1 MLMLLV
7 MLPLLSGASGRAEPL
22 FSAQERTQIVRY
34 WGAPERY
41 RIGLPE
47 DSARNGV
54 WQVRLTPEA
63 SIWFLAYQRALVGRE
78 KTPPT
83 QDVKAGGERADWEKW
98 VEAKLERDRWQA
110 QQTADAANTAIRQM
124 FNEEPPAP
132 PMARNAP
139 SRGETRGA
147 FSSRSARRAQANE
160 KGASPP
166 DPGLIPASLLEAVG
180 NPPPFAAAVT
190 PLQYTV
196 TFDDGDVYRYTDH
209 VPMRPRY
216 AYYRFSQGT
225 AFYGTMLRDMPDE
238 QLDRLFTAAGMS
250 RSDARVCKAVSR
262 LEGGF
267 EAVNTYD
274 TGYISIGFIQFVTME
289 DGRHSLMEVLAK
301 QKAEKP
307 EAFRSD
313 FRRFGIEVNA
323 DGALTVVDPATG
335 AELTGAEAVQRVI
348 ADKRLTAVFQRAGR
362 RSEAFRVAQ
371 IQVARQRY
379 WPAEDPV
386 TVQVNRRTLTGK
398 VSDIIRSEAGMAT
411 LFDRK
416 VNRGNIEPFAAVTA
430 RVMEKYGLRSL
441 SEAATY
447 EREIVAALKYRA
459 DFLADKSLSQPR

>member
-1 MLMLLV
+1 MLLLLAMV
-7 MLPLLSGASGRAEPL
+7 PLVSGASGRAEPV
-22 FSAQERTQIVRY
+22 FTAEERAQIVRY
-34 WGAPERY
+34 WSAPERY
-41 RIGLPE
+41 RIGLPD
-47 DSARNGV
+47 DSAQNGV

-98 VEAKLERDRWQA
+98 VEAKLARDRWQA
-110 QQTADAANTAIRQM
+110 QQTADAANAAIREM
-124 FNEEPPAP
+124 SSSEPPAP
-132 PMARNAP
+132 PVARRSP
-139 SRGETRGA
+139 SREDSRGTL
-147 FSSRSARRAQANE
+147 SSRSARRAQAHE
-160 KGASPP
+160 KAAMPA
-166 DPGLIPASLLEAVG
+166 DPGALPASLLEAVG

-196 TFDDGDVYRYTDH
+196 TFDDGDAYRYTDH

-225 AFYGTMLRDMPDE
+225 AFYGTMLREMPDE
-238 QLDRLFTAAGMS
+238 QLDPLFSSAGMS
-250 RSDARVCKAVSR
+250 PSEARVCKAVSR

-267 EAVNTYD
+267 EAINTYD

-289 DGRHSLMEVLAK
+289 DGKHSLMEVLAK

-307 EAFRSD
+307 ESFRSD

-323 DGALTVVDPATG
+323 DGVLTVVDPGTG
-335 AELTGAEAVQRVI
+335 AELTGAQAVQKVI

-379 WPAEDPV
+379 WPANDPV
-386 TVQVNRRTLTGK
+386 TVQINGRTLIGK
-398 VSDIIRSEAGMAT
+398 VSDMIRSEAGDGEEPPA
-411 LFDRK
+411 LAL
-416 VNRGNIEPFAAVTA
+416 RGHEIRA
-430 RVMEKYGLRSL
+430 RDHHRAEVSRRL
-441 SEAATY
+441 SGG
-447 EREIVAALKYRA
+447 
-459 DFLADKSLSQPR
+459 